1 MSSLP
6 QPGVFLRLGEPA
18 PVSATLGAMP
28 QPYKGVRVKITT
40 RVPPAVQAEAQRLAD
55 ESNITLSD
63 WLAAAIREKVERARP
78 RSVA

>member
-1 MSSLP
+1 MQTSD
-6 QPGVFLRLGEPA
+6 QPRVGGPRTRRAVA
-18 PVSATLGAMP
+18 IP